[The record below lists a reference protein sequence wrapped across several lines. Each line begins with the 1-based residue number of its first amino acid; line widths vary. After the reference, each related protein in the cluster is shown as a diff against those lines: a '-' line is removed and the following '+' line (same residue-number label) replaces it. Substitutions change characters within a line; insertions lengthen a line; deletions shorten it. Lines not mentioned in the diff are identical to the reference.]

1 MVTVVGG
8 SERIYQD
15 INYLD
20 PTDNDELLQKVEG
33 GYVTYVKFN
42 KAGTHSMELREIQ
55 ENGYVTVKKFRW
67 TVKDYMTGI
76 NDWIKKLIAEQTNSS
91 MTSMQKITAISSY
104 LRGNFKYN
112 HLYQGKLVELA
123 SDPEEP
129 FFISHRWD
137 SLESPAI
144 MKMIAQEI
152 GGFDEIY
159 LYAED
164 PTLTKEEYDNYHSFV
179 RLRQG
184 TEEKVLSVCPRLASG
199 MMSTITKID
208 FANTAA
214 FQPV

>member
-1 MVTVVGG
+1 MSIIDVV
-8 SERIYQD
+8 
-15 INYLD
+15 
-20 PTDNDELLQKVEG
+20 
-33 GYVTYVKFN
+33 
-42 KAGTHSMELREIQ
+42 
-55 ENGYVTVKKFRW
+55 
-67 TVKDYMTGI
+67 
-76 NDWIKKLIAEQTNSS
+76 
-91 MTSMQKITAISSY
+91 SSY
-104 LRGNFKYN
+104 LRETFRYAHVYKGKYV
-112 HLYQGKLVELA
+112 HLAKE
-123 SDPEEP
+123 PEEP
-129 FFISHRWD
+129 FFLTHRWD
-137 SLESPAI
+137 SLESPAVLR
-144 MKMIAQEI
+144 MIAEKI